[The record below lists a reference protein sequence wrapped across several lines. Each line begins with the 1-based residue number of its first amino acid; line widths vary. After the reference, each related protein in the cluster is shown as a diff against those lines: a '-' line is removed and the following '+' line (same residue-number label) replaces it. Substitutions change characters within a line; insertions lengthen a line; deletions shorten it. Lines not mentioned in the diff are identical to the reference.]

1 MLKNEKYYNFFSIW
15 LISLIILIAFI
26 IIVGGITRLTDS
38 GLSITKWEV
47 FKGILPPLNQEQWD
61 KYFLAYKTIPQYI
74 YLNSS
79 MTLQEFKFIFF
90 WEYFHR
96 ILGRIIGLLFFI
108 PFIFYIIKKK
118 LNKYLLKRLTGISIL
133 ILLQGFIG
141 WYMVKSGLTENV
153 SVSHYRLSLHLIT
166 AFIIFSSLIWIYM
179 NHYYETNKNFFL
191 INFQFIHLKILLF
204 LIFLQIIIGAFVS
217 GLDAGKVY
225 QTWPLM
231 NGGYFPSDNF
241 IANLFNFKDPSFVQ
255 FLHRNIAYIIFILS
269 VYIGIFIYK
278 KKIKTLY
285 NSYLIFILFILTQ
298 ILIGIFVLVS
308 NVNIYF
314 ASLHQISSIF
324 LIVSS
329 LNLYFRTIRTN

>member
-118 LNKYLLKRLTGISIL
+118 LNKYLLKKLTGISIL